1 MRYIKGLSKETLKLL
16 KRIYK
21 SSKSEQVRERG
32 LAIQLSYQGYKI
44 SQLMEIFQVSRNTI
58 YNWFN
63 NWDKKG
69 LVGLY
74 DRKGRG
80 RKKLFQIEYQQKIKE
95 WVKENPKN
103 LSKVRDKIHK

>member
-21 SSKSEQVRERG
+21 PSQHFQVRQRSHC
-32 LAIQLSYQGYKI
+32 IQLSHEGYKI
-44 SQLMEIFQVSRNTI
+44 SQLMRIFQVSRNTI

-63 NWDKKG
+63 DWEKHG

-74 DRKGRG
+74 NRQGRG
-80 RKKLFQIEYQQKIKE
+80 G
-95 WVKENPKN
+95 KN
-103 LSKVRDKIHK
+103 SLISNSKNK